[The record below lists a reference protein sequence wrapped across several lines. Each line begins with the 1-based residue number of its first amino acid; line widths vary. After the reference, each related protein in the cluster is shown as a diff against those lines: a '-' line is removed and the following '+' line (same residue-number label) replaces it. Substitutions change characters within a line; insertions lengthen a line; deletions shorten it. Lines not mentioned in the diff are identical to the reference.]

1 MGDKSIP
8 RQRAKQGRSAAA
20 HGGLIFSR
28 RGSMI
33 LTRATTNDDIVT
45 RAVVMIARLACDSSA
60 SEISG
65 VSLLRS
71 HRNVSRIVMR
81 SVAVGSTNPVKIAA
95 VRAVISR
102 IAPSATVEGIAV
114 ASGVPD
120 QPRGDEETIRGAR
133 TRAAAARER
142 LGAELG
148 VGIEGGIVEESD
160 GGMRTCAWA
169 VVVSGDGRVGTGGSL
184 AIPLPPP
191 VADAVREGA
200 ELGHAMDS
208 VTGLHDTKR
217 GQGAVGILTAGLIDR
232 QRAYES
238 LITYALAPF
247 LAPEFWGPED
257 VAAESQSFIQ
267 PNGAGQ

>member
-1 MGDKSIP
+1 MSRGFT
-8 RQRAKQGRSAAA
+8 GSAA
-20 HGGLIFSR
+20 I
-28 RGSMI
+28 
-33 LTRATTNDDIVT
+33 
-45 RAVVMIARLACDSSA
+45 
-60 SEISG
+60 
-65 VSLLRS
+65 
-71 HRNVSRIVMR
+71 R

-102 IAPSATVEGIAV
+102 IAPDASVDGIAV

-120 QPRGDEETIRGAR
+120 QPHGDEETIRGAR

-142 LGAELG
+142 LGADLG
-148 VGIEGGIVEESD
+148 VGVEGGVVEQSD

-169 VVVSGDGRVGTGGSL
+169 VVVSADGRVGTGGSL
-184 AIPLPPP
+184 AMPLPPA
-191 VADAVREGA
+191 VADAVRAGT

-247 LAPEFWGPED
+247 LAAQLWG
-257 VAAESQSFIQ
+257 AEGDAGAGAETKPIVQ
-267 PNGAGQ
+267 PHGAGQ